1 MFAWRDK
8 DYPPTQE
15 TKILKSINFICQYEF
30 WGFSNI
36 ATEFEAIGG
45 NTHARGR
52 YGNNMLIGV
61 RGVDNGNPNGDFVQV
76 FLDIAHAAAVGE
88 EIQQYS

>member
-1 MFAWRDK
+1 
-8 DYPPTQE
+8 
-15 TKILKSINFICQYEF
+15 
-30 WGFSNI
+30 
-36 ATEFEAIGG
+36 
-45 NTHARGR
+45 
-52 YGNNMLIGV
+52 MLIGV